1 MTKRTLGALESFL
14 VTENAGLSRKM
25 QRMETYEMYKE
36 ESMQR
41 ERAGWTGRETQ
52 LQEQLLE
59 EDAARLEL
67 IADVEGLEEKVG
79 MMEEK
84 DAMQT
89 VKIHQLWLEVMR
101 LRTLTVRQASELEDY
116 RNDRYI
122 QAILAGRKFV
132 NDMEGNKNK
141 EE

>member
-14 VTENAGLSRKM
+14 ATENAGLSRKM

-41 ERAGWTGRETQ
+41 ERAGWMGREVQ
-52 LQEQLLE
+52 LQQQLLE
-59 EDAARLEL
+59 EDGARMEL
-67 IADVEGLEEKVG
+67 IGDVEELEAKVG
-79 MMEEK
+79 MMEEQ
-84 DAMQT
+84 DSLQR
-89 VKIHQLWLEVMR
+89 VKLHQLWLEVMGLRR
-101 LRTLTVRQASELEDY
+101 LVVKQQGELEEY
-116 RNDRYI
+116 QKDRYI
-122 QAILAGRKFV
+122 QAVLAGRKFV